1 MYSQDSKDK
10 ALGMLRLTG
19 DVGKTARMSG
29 VPGRTLRRWAA
40 AAAKPR
46 QRSRGAKFEP
56 YGDEVRGKAMEM
68 ARGGASCREIAEAL
82 GIGSPDVVRYW
93 LKGGGTKEARMGGRA
108 RTPEGDEP
116 AYAGFEGGLEERIRR
131 LELENDILRGGRR
144 PFKSREPRLDEQHG
158 EDRADRQA
166 EAGVRPPLK
175 RAHRFLEDLE
185 ELL

>member
-68 ARGGASCREIAEAL
+68 ARGC
-82 GIGSPDVVRYW
+82 
-93 LKGGGTKEARMGGRA
+93 
-108 RTPEGDEP
+108 
-116 AYAGFEGGLEERIRR
+116 
-131 LELENDILRGGRR
+131 
-144 PFKSREPRLDEQHG
+144 
-158 EDRADRQA
+158 
-166 EAGVRPPLK
+166 
-175 RAHRFLEDLE
+175 
-185 ELL
+185 